1 MKVFVIGGGGREH
14 TIVWKVK
21 RSPLVNK
28 VYCAPGNAGIMQ
40 DAECVDI
47 SVMDSE
53 TLLKF
58 AIKEKIDLTIV
69 GPEAPLVNGIVDV
82 FEENGMAIFGPSQRA
97 AGLEGSK
104 AFCKNLL
111 SKYEIPTADYRVFK
125 EYDAARS
132 FLLKQNGPVVVKAD
146 GLAAGKGALVCK
158 SREESLVALDKMMK
172 KREFGAAGDKVVI
185 EECLVG
191 DEVSVMAISDGENFV
206 TLLPS
211 QDHKRIF
218 DNNQGPNTG
227 GMGAFA
233 PTPHIP
239 SDIMQRIEKEI
250 IGPTIKAMALD
261 GFPYKGLLYAGLMIT
276 RDGPKVIEYN
286 VRFGDP
292 ETQVVL
298 PMAESDLVEAIL
310 AARQGKLA
318 DVKWVNKP
326 GGAVCVVLASGGYP
340 GHFEKGKKIHGLD
353 HQWDDG
359 LYVFH
364 AGTRRQGQDIVTN
377 GGRVLGLTAVDTSIS
392 RAVDKVYHAMKWIVF
407 DGAYYRRDIAARVL
421 K

>member
-1 MKVFVIGGGGREH
+1 MKVLVIGGGGREH

-21 RSPLVNK
+21 QNPLVKK

-53 TLLKF
+53 RLLKF

-69 GPEAPLVNGIVDV
+69 GPEAPLVNGIVDL
-82 FEENGMAIFGPSQRA
+82 FEENGMAIFGPSRRA
-97 AGLEGSK
+97 AELEGSK

-111 SKYEIPTADYRVFK
+111 SKYDIPTADYRIYK

-132 FLLKQNGPVVVKAD
+132 FLLKQNGAIVVKAD

-158 SREESLVALDKMMK
+158 SREESLPALERLMK
-172 KREFGAAGDKVVI
+172 KREFGPAGDKIVI
-185 EECLVG
+185 EEYLVG

-218 DNNQGPNTG
+218 DNDQGPNTG

-239 SDIMQRIEKEI
+239 ADMMSRIENEI
-250 IGPTIKAMALD
+250 IGPTIKGMALD
-261 GFPYKGLLYAGLMIT
+261 GFPYKGVLYAGLMIT

-292 ETQVVL
+292 ETQVIL

-318 DVKWVNKP
+318 DLKWKNRP
-326 GGAVCVVLASGGYP
+326 GGAVCVVVASGGYP
-340 GHFEKGKKIHGLD
+340 GHYEKGKKIHGLD

-377 GGRVLGLTAVDTSIS
+377 GGRVLGVTALDSSIS
-392 RAVDKVYHAMKWIVF
+392 RAADKAYKAIKWIAF
-407 DGAYYRRDIAARVL
+407 DGAYYRRDIAARIL